1 MRNPMDID
9 DFESFLQDEVNQH
22 RMYPSDHVWRNI
34 QQDLHGYKK
43 WPALTVITLFVISAL
58 VAGTLLIK
66 PSIQPL
72 VSYPA
77 LAAKNAGGPV
87 VKGVDT
93 NENLQQ
99 KLSPEHITQQTI
111 SAVTADWDIEGSIQN
126 AFSPYHAFP
135 DMTAATIATDAI
147 ADISPVQIADV
158 AGSTSPTATTGHG
171 QLTTPVNEA
180 KANLAVLA
188 GVSHQDAGSG
198 VKKSVPFW
206 DKRMLGFN
214 WMKANDVDAQN
225 PDRFYYT
232 KGVWK
237 AVYDGKV
244 LYSFADRLPTP
255 KNINFN
261 PIYNVEPKPAGK
273 QTSSV
278 YTSKLKTGGRF
289 NVQAYIT
296 PAVSYRILARSGS
309 KSNTYLPGPTSSSV
323 GYLVDVNTLARKK
336 PAPGYEA
343 GVAFGYKLNNRF
355 TLKAGLQFN
364 VREYDI
370 QGSAVS
376 HLSATPTNPASN
388 GGIANGLDLSQQTA
402 QSIVSTKE
410 LPNVILTNM
419 YYQIAAP
426 VGVDWKAW
434 GHHHFAWNIA
444 ASVQPTYILNK
455 DPFIITSA
463 DKSYAEGSALLRKWN
478 LNSNLETYFSYS
490 TGKYTW
496 QIGPQIRYQLL
507 STLKTNYPVAEHVV
521 DYGIKVGFV
530 RSLP

>member
-1 MRNPMDID
+1 M
-9 DFESFLQDEVNQH
+9 
-22 RMYPSDHVWRNI
+22 
-34 QQDLHGYKK
+34 
-43 WPALTVITLFVISAL
+43 
-58 VAGTLLIK
+58 LIK
-66 PSIQPL
+66 PNRQAL
-72 VSYPA
+72 VSYPVV
-77 LAAKNAGGPV
+77 AAQPGGSLGA
-87 VKGVDT
+87 KEVD
-93 NENLQQ
+93 NNDNLQQ

-111 SAVTADWDIEGSIQN
+111 SAVTADLDIEGSIQN
-126 AFSPYHAFP
+126 AFSAYHLLP
-135 DMTAATIATDAI
+135 DMPATASTPDGIAAVSPLQSGEVANNVATSTSTHGQPTANLTEGNGALAALPSLAYGDA
-147 ADISPVQIADV
+147 V
-158 AGSTSPTATTGHG
+158 AGG
-171 QLTTPVNEA
+171 
-180 KANLAVLA
+180 
-188 GVSHQDAGSG
+188 
-198 VKKSVPFW
+198 KKNVPNW
-206 DKRMLGFN
+206 DRKMLGFN
-214 WMKANDVDAQN
+214 WMKANDIDEQN

-255 KNINFN
+255 KNVNFN
-261 PIYNVEPKPAGK
+261 PVYNVEPKFSGK

-278 YTSKLKTGGRF
+278 YQAKIKLGSRF
-289 NVQAYIT
+289 TIQAYVT
-296 PAVSYRILARSGS
+296 PAVSYRILASSGS

-343 GVAFGYKLNNRF
+343 GVALGYKLNNRF
-355 TLKAGLQFN
+355 TIKAGVQFN

-370 QGSAVS
+370 QGATVN
-376 HLSATPTNPASN
+376 HLAATQANAANNS
-388 GGIANGLDLSQQTA
+388 GIANGLDLSLQTA
-402 QSIVSTKE
+402 QSIPGIKDV
-410 LPNVILTNM
+410 PNVIVTNM
-419 YYQIAAP
+419 YYQIALP

-434 GHHHFAWNIA
+434 GYRKFAWNIA

-463 DKSYAEGSALLRKWN
+463 DKRYAEGSALLRKWN
-478 LNSNLETYFSYS
+478 LNSSLETYFSYRA
-490 TGKYTW
+490 GKYTW